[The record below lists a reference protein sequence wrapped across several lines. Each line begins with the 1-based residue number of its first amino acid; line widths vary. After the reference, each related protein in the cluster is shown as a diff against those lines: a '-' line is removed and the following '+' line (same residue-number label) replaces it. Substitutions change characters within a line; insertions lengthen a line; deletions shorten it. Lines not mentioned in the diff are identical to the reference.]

1 MSAPQA
7 ETSEQVNQ
15 LFTVKDCAGICEQKE
30 PQIKTDRSRRA
41 AVMASGI
48 LVTIKEEVTCPI
60 CLELMTEPLSLD
72 CGHSFC
78 QTCITANNKDSVNGQ
93 EEGDSCPVCRIRYH
107 PGSLRPNRNMANIV
121 EMLREVKVSPEEE
134 QKRDLCVRHGEKLLL
149 FCKEDG
155 KFICWLCERSQEHR
169 DHHTFLMEEVA
180 QEYKEKLR
188 AALDKLRTEQ
198 QNAEKLGADIRE
210 EKTSWKHHI
219 QSESQCVQK
228 CFQKLRGILDNEEQ
242 IELQKLKKEE
252 EEILCDLEEEE
263 SELAQQSQLVRD
275 LISDLE
281 HRLQGSTVELLQDVN
296 GIMERSN
303 TFTLKKPKPFK
314 KKERI
319 VFQVPDLR
327 VVLEELNGLTDVRRY
342 WVHMTLC
349 RPINHQTVTISEDQ
363 REARHVSTM
372 NTNYT
377 YQTNDYNDYA
387 VLGSPFVASGKHYWE
402 VDVSRKS
409 AWVLGVYCEEM
420 PKLYPKESVVIS
432 SGNRP
437 HIYSRYQPKY
447 GYWVIGLENQC
458 QYNAF
463 ENESNNCPWKRT
475 LSLPVHPYCVGV
487 FVDCEAGTVS
497 FLNVTNQ
504 GNLIYKFSSC
514 SFSQRLYPFFNLMT
528 CAGPMTLCYPNTLS
542 LKSFRAFLDLQI
554 KKIFHKKH

>member
-314 KKERI
+314 KKEKI
-319 VFQVPDLR
+319 VFHVPDLG
-327 VVLEELNGLTDVRRY
+327 VVLEEFNGLTDMHHY
-342 WVHMTLC
+342 WVHVTLC
-349 RPINHQTVTISEDQ
+349 HPINPQTVTISEDQ
-363 REARHVSTM
+363 REARRVSTL
-372 NTNYT
+372 NTNYNN
-377 YQTNDYNDYA
+377 QTNDYHNYA
-387 VLGSPFVASGKHYWE
+387 VLGSPIIPSGKHYWE
-402 VDVSRKS
+402 VDVSQKS
-409 AWVLGVYCEEM
+409 TWVLGVYCGQI
-420 PKLYPKESVVIS
+420 PKLYPRASVFLPIVF
-432 SGNRP
+432 P
-437 HIYSRYQPKY
+437 PLMYSRYQPKY
-447 GYWVIGLENQC
+447 GVWVIGLENRC
-458 QYNAF
+458 QYKAF
-463 ENESNNCPWKRT
+463 ENKSSNCPWKRT
-475 LSLPVHPYCVGV
+475 LSLPVCPCRVGV

-497 FLNVTNQ
+497 FLNITNQ
-504 GNLIYKFSSC
+504 GSLIYKFSSC
-514 SFSQRLYPFFNLMT
+514 SFCQRMYPFFNLMT
-528 CAGPMTLCYPNTLS
+528 CPGPMTLC
-542 LKSFRAFLDLQI
+542 
-554 KKIFHKKH
+554 

>member
-210 EKTSWKHHI
+210 EKTSWK
-219 QSESQCVQK
+219 
-228 CFQKLRGILDNEEQ
+228 
-242 IELQKLKKEE
+242 
-252 EEILCDLEEEE
+252 
-263 SELAQQSQLVRD
+263 
-275 LISDLE
+275 
-281 HRLQGSTVELLQDVN
+281 DVN

-314 KKERI
+314 KKEKI
-319 VFQVPDLR
+319 VFHVPDLG
-327 VVLEELNGLTDVRRY
+327 VVLEEFNGLTDMHHY
-342 WVHMTLC
+342 WVHVTLC
-349 RPINHQTVTISEDQ
+349 HPINPQTVTISEDQ
-363 REARHVSTM
+363 REARRVSTL
-372 NTNYT
+372 NTNYNN
-377 YQTNDYNDYA
+377 QTNDYHNYA
-387 VLGSPFVASGKHYWE
+387 VLGSPIIPSGKHYWE
-402 VDVSRKS
+402 VDVSQKS
-409 AWVLGVYCEEM
+409 TWVLGVYCGQI
-420 PKLYPKESVVIS
+420 PKLYPRASVFLPIVF
-432 SGNRP
+432 P
-437 HIYSRYQPKY
+437 PLMYSRYQPKY
-447 GYWVIGLENQC
+447 GVWVIGLENRC
-458 QYNAF
+458 QYKAF
-463 ENESNNCPWKRT
+463 ENKSSNCPWKRT
-475 LSLPVHPYCVGV
+475 LSLPVCPCRVGV

-497 FLNVTNQ
+497 FLNITNQ
-504 GNLIYKFSSC
+504 GSLIYKFSSC
-514 SFSQRLYPFFNLMT
+514 SFCQRMYPFFNLMT
-528 CAGPMTLCYPNTLS
+528 CPGPMTLC
-542 LKSFRAFLDLQI
+542 
-554 KKIFHKKH
+554 